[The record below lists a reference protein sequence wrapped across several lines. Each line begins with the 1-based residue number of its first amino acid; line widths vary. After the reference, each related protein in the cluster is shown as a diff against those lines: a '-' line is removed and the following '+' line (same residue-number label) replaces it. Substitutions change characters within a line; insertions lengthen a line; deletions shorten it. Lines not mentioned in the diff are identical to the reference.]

1 MIFLQIT
8 LLIIGFTLLVKGADA
23 FVDGCSSL
31 AKAFGIPSLIIGLT
45 IVAFGTSAPELAV
58 SLVAA
63 FKGNSAISV
72 GNVVGS
78 NICNMLL
85 VLGGASLFGKLYYKK
100 KVVERD
106 YFYLLISYFALLII
120 SFGTFNQKTE
130 AGIINRVDGL
140 LLLCFLGVYVYSLIM
155 DTKKEIKKQE
165 KTKERITFKKIL
177 FIIIG
182 LIAIIGGGELVV
194 DSATGIAKIIGLSDS
209 VIALTIV
216 AVGTS
221 LPELVT
227 SVVAVKK
234 GESDLAIGN
243 VIGSNIFNIFLILGL
258 SATVNSLTIS
268 FSSLI
273 DMLVMLGAGLLVYGF
288 TLKDQKITKQRGIVL
303 LVFYFAYVGYLLVR

>member
-194 DSATGIAKIIGLSDS
+194 NSATTIAKIIGLSDS

-268 FSSLI
+268 FTSLI
-273 DMLVMLGAGLLVYGF
+273 DMLVMFAAGLLVYSF
-288 TLKDQKITKQRGIVL
+288 TLKDQKVTKQRGIVL

>member
-1 MIFLQIT
+1 
-8 LLIIGFTLLVKGADA
+8 
-23 FVDGCSSL
+23 
-31 AKAFGIPSLIIGLT
+31 
-45 IVAFGTSAPELAV
+45 
-58 SLVAA
+58 
-63 FKGNSAISV
+63 
-72 GNVVGS
+72 
-78 NICNMLL
+78 
-85 VLGGASLFGKLYYKK
+85 
-100 KVVERD
+100 
-106 YFYLLISYFALLII
+106 
-120 SFGTFNQKTE
+120 
-130 AGIINRVDGL
+130 
-140 LLLCFLGVYVYSLIM
+140 M

-165 KTKERITFKKIL
+165 KPKEKVTFKKIL

-194 DSATGIAKIIGLSDS
+194 NSATDIAKIIGLSDS

-268 FSSLI
+268 FTSLI
-273 DMLVMLGAGLLVYGF
+273 DMLVMFASGLLVYGF
-288 TLKDQKITKQRGIVL
+288 TLKDHKVTKQRGIVL

>member
-1 MIFLQIT
+1 MGRKGFNMIFLEII

-85 VLGGASLFGKLYYKK
+85 VLGGASLFGTLHCKK

-120 SFGTFNQKTE
+120 SFGTFNLKTE

-155 DTKKEIKKQE
+155 D
-165 KTKERITFKKIL
+165 IL
-177 FIIIG
+177 
-182 LIAIIGGGELVV
+182 
-194 DSATGIAKIIGLSDS
+194 THQ
-209 VIALTIV
+209 
-216 AVGTS
+216 
-221 LPELVT
+221 
-227 SVVAVKK
+227 
-234 GESDLAIGN
+234 
-243 VIGSNIFNIFLILGL
+243 
-258 SATVNSLTIS
+258 
-268 FSSLI
+268 
-273 DMLVMLGAGLLVYGF
+273 MLQVQY
-288 TLKDQKITKQRGIVL
+288 
-303 LVFYFAYVGYLLVR
+303 FYSQYLLV